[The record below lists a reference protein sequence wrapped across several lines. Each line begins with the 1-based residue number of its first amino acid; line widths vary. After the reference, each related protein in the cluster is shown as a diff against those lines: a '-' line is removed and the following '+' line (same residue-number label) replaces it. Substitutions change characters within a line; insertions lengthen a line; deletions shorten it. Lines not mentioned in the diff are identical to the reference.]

1 MAEEPVHRVTRQALF
16 DAVWSEPMSKLA
28 PRFGVSDV
36 ALAKACQRAGIPRPD
51 QGFWARRRKG
61 SREVIPRLPPR
72 PLGIPDEI
80 VLGRARGGYVE
91 DRLTDAEIL
100 GPVPPPPMFGEDL
113 DTVRARARAMVG
125 RVPAKVPG
133 IYKLVSRLQE
143 EDQKRRE
150 EQLRSR
156 YPVWDKPRFDSAIER
171 RRLRVLNAL
180 AMTLGRCGCA
190 VDMRDRDGRELGV
203 RVGHQHVGVL
213 LDRITAKGGRKPAK
227 EGEPERLR
235 CQIEFRTR
243 EDEECPSW
251 EDSEAGGLETQ
262 LAVIATEIL
271 TTGERQLRA
280 LVQHVYD
287 WRIERKRDL
296 EERLRQ
302 AQLEQE
308 RKERERKA
316 ALQRARVDRL
326 LSEAEGLR
334 RARDIRSYVAEV
346 RAEIERGAVLVDQ
359 GAVES
364 WERWALAQAD
374 EIDPVRTGAFL
385 DARE

>member
-51 QGFWARRRKG
+51 QGFWAKRKKG

-80 VLGRARGGYVE
+80 VLGRGRGGYVE

-100 GPVPPPPMFGEDL
+100 GPVPPPPTFGEDL
-113 DTVRARARAMVG
+113 DTVRSRARAMVG
-125 RVPAKVPG
+125 RAPARVPG
-133 IYKLVSRLQE
+133 TYKLVSRLQE

-150 EQLRSR
+150 EQLKSR

-190 VDMRDRDGRELGV
+190 VEMRDRDGRELGV

-213 LDRITAKGGRKPAK
+213 LDRVAATGGRKPAK
-227 EGEPERLR
+227 EEEPERLR
-235 CQIEFRTR
+235 CQIQFRTR
-243 EDEECPSW
+243 EDETFPSW
-251 EDSEAGGLETQ
+251 EDSETHGLEAQ
-262 LAVIATEIL
+262 LADIATEIL
-271 TTGERQLRA
+271 VTGERELRA

-287 WRIERKRDL
+287 WRIKRKRDL
-296 EERLRQ
+296 EERIRQ
-302 AQLEQE
+302 AELEEE
-308 RKERERKA
+308 RKERERIA

-326 LSEAEGLR
+326 LSEAESLR
-334 RARDIRSYVAEV
+334 HARDIRTYVADV
-346 RAEIERGAVLVDQ
+346 RAEIEKGAAPVEEDLI
-359 GAVES
+359 ES
-364 WERWALAQAD
+364 WATWALAQAD
-374 EIDPVRTGAFL
+374 LIDPVRTRAFL
-385 DARE
+385 KGAE